1 MVKVTGL
8 LLSFLG
14 ACKMTSV
21 LHEKDASKTRKGNSS
36 KVTYSAR
43 SPKTVK
49 EFSIDSSSSSYQTI
63 QIDHITSL
71 STTGLHVSNDSDQN
85 EAVPDAVEYEIP
97 FGQFVSGKSITT
109 KPDEQ
114 QKQNVSLMQKVARL
128 EQELKEM
135 RKEMKHHRKLH
146 CSTLQPQL

>member
-21 LHEKDASKTRKGNSS
+21 LHEKNASKTRKGSSS
-36 KVTYSAR
+36 KVTSSAR
-43 SPKTVK
+43 SPKTVE
-49 EFSIDSSSSSYQTI
+49 EFSIDCTSSSYQTI

-85 EAVPDAVEYEIP
+85 EAVPDEVEYQIP
-97 FGQFVSGKSITT
+97 FGQFVST
-109 KPDEQ
+109 KPYEQ
-114 QKQNVSLMQKVARL
+114 QKQHVALLQKVARL

-135 RKEMKHHRKLH
+135 RKEMKHYRKLH
-146 CSTLQPQL
+146 

>member
-43 SPKTVK
+43 SPKTVN

-71 STTGLHVSNDSDQN
+71 STTGLHAFPDSDQN
-85 EAVPDAVEYEIP
+85 EVVPDAVEYRTP
-97 FGQFVSGKSITT
+97 FGQLVSGKTTTT

-114 QKQNVSLMQKVARL
+114 QQHRDSLTQKVARL
-128 EQELKEM
+128 EQELNEM
-135 RKEMKHHRKLH
+135 RKEMKHHRKCH
-146 CSTLQPQL
+146 

>member
-21 LHEKDASKTRKGNSS
+21 LHENNASKTRKGNSS
-36 KVTYSAR
+36 KVTCSAR

-49 EFSIDSSSSSYQTI
+49 EFSIDSTSSSYQTI

-71 STTGLHVSNDSDQN
+71 STTGLHVSNDSGQN

-97 FGQFVSGKSITT
+97 FGQFVSGKSITI

-146 CSTLQPQL
+146 

>member
-8 LLSFLG
+8 LLSFLS

-21 LHEKDASKTRKGNSS
+21 LHEKDASKTRKVNSS
-36 KVTYSAR
+36 KVTCSAR

-49 EFSIDSSSSSYQTI
+49 EFSIDSTSSSYQTI

-146 CSTLQPQL
+146 